1 MFGLTD
7 HNRTVAEKE
16 PDRLI
21 EQYKGEN
28 IMAWIYLL
36 IAGVMEWGWPMGL
49 KLAINDNGVRYG
61 PIALAVISI
70 IASGFFLFL
79 AQRDLPVGTAYA
91 VWTGIGAVGTFILGI
106 VLLGEPALPLR
117 FVFLGFIIVGIAG
130 LKLVSG

>member
-1 MFGLTD
+1 
-7 HNRTVAEKE
+7 
-16 PDRLI
+16 
-21 EQYKGEN
+21 
-28 IMAWIYLL
+28 MAWTYLL

-49 KLAINDNGVRYG
+49 KYAMTDKGVQYG
-61 PIALAVISI
+61 PVAFAVVSI
-70 IASGFFLFL
+70 LASGFFLFL

-106 VLLGEPALPLR
+106 LLLGEPAFLLR